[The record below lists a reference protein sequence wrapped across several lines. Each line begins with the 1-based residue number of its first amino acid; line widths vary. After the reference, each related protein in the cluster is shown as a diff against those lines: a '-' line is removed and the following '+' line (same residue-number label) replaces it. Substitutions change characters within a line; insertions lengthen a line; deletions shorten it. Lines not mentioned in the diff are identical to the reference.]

1 LLSWGY
7 AAIIGIRNLLYSKR
21 WLKIH
26 RVNIPVISIGNITTG
41 GTGKTPL
48 VIWIYKQIIQNPK
61 LVYRSLGEGGSKIQ
75 NCCILTRGYKSTDE
89 PEILTQSCPAAKV
102 IINPDRVAGA
112 QEAIDKFAAQALI
125 MDDGFQYRRL
135 ARNLDIVTIDA
146 TCPFGYGMILPAGL
160 LREPLSALK
169 RADVAVLTRSDQIK
183 KNELENLQA
192 QLCQTNPKMLIAK
205 AVHTPLCARTTRGE
219 QMTLDQLKG
228 KKIFVFCG
236 IGNPSAFLNTL
247 TKIGV
252 QLVGSK
258 TYNDHHI
265 YTNKDIKDIYEQ
277 TLYLDAQLVLTT
289 QKDWMK
295 ISSMK
300 LPTTDLTFAYL
311 IMEIEFIYGQDKLK
325 QLIDAALTGKIPQI
339 K

>member
-1 LLSWGY
+1 
-7 AAIIGIRNLLYSKR
+7 
-21 WLKIH
+21 
-26 RVNIPVISIGNITTG
+26 
-41 GTGKTPL
+41 
-48 VIWIYKQIIQNPK
+48 
-61 LVYRSLGEGGSKIQ
+61 
-75 NCCILTRGYKSTDE
+75 
-89 PEILTQSCPAAKV
+89 LTQTCPAAKV

-112 QEAIDKFAAQALI
+112 QEAINKFAAQALI
-125 MDDGFQYRRL
+125 MDDGFQHRRL
-135 ARNLDIVTIDA
+135 GRNLDIVTIDA
-146 TCPFGYGMILPAGL
+146 ICPFGYGKILPAGL

-169 RADVAVLTRSDQIK
+169 RADVAVLTRSGQIK
-183 KNELENLQA
+183 KTELENLEAMLYQI
-192 QLCQTNPKMLIAK
+192 NPKMLIAK

-311 IMEIEFIYGQDKLK
+311 IMEIEFISGQDKLK